1 MSEQMSDAPETML
14 LVHTNDP
21 LVETMGGGVAYMNFL
36 LSEAISRGIETKY
49 LGVEFRSRR
58 DPVALAEGGRSPT
71 LIPVLRNDDG
81 WLKFFLTLLIK
92 AVFIKTTPKTV
103 IHVQRLVYLF
113 PFCLLRKKGIF
124 VLTSDMPLITAI
136 EKYGPLFK
144 ALYPIFKAIELTVLN
159 RIDGVISDHRV
170 LDSYYH
176 AKYPKFSAKFYKS
189 VDPAVGL
196 DLSKFKVNVTS
207 HTRRI
212 LFVGRIDEVK
222 RVDFL
227 LAAFA
232 SFLDGQSELGYKLVV
247 VGGDGGHLSVVEEAL
262 RDLGL
267 QNHVELKGP
276 LFGEDLRHEYEQ
288 AALFTLASRSEG
300 NPTVVREA
308 ISSGVPV
315 VSTDVG
321 DVSRL
326 LTNSSLREIVAVD
339 ASPQEYADAIAS
351 QLAKTPS
358 EQDFLDA
365 REKYSASSIFDE
377 LLTFYGTLY
386 DQRYHV

>member
-1 MSEQMSDAPETML
+1 M
-14 LVHTNDP
+14 
-21 LVETMGGGVAYMNFL
+21 
-36 LSEAISRGIETKY
+36 
-49 LGVEFRSRR
+49 
-58 DPVALAEGGRSPT
+58 
-71 LIPVLRNDDG
+71 
-81 WLKFFLTLLIK
+81 
-92 AVFIKTTPKTV
+92 
-103 IHVQRLVYLF
+103 
-113 PFCLLRKKGIF
+113 
-124 VLTSDMPLITAI
+124 
-136 EKYGPLFK
+136 
-144 ALYPIFKAIELTVLN
+144 
-159 RIDGVISDHRV
+159 
-170 LDSYYH
+170 
-176 AKYPKFSAKFYKS
+176 
-189 VDPAVGL
+189 
-196 DLSKFKVNVTS
+196 
-207 HTRRI
+207 
-212 LFVGRIDEVK
+212 
-222 RVDFL
+222 
-227 LAAFA
+227 
-232 SFLDGQSELGYKLVV
+232 ELGYKLVV
-247 VGGDGGHLSVVEEAL
+247 VGEMEAPIGSEEAL

-365 REKYSASSIFDE
+365 REKYSASSIFDSYS
-377 LLTFYGTLY
+377 LLRDPIRPTLPCITKLFL
-386 DQRYHV
+386 